1 MSLQPNDIDPNKA
14 RPMPAGVD
22 PSVLEEVDVWA
33 LDREVLKLE
42 RNKCRKNLF
51 FLAHD
56 ILGYKDMD
64 TDWHRKLCAH
74 MDRTMGQDSRNRLF
88 LLPRGT
94 FKTTLCTIADSIRL
108 ALCDPNIR
116 IAVMSSTSG
125 HAERMLRELKWH
137 LMQNRRLRRIF
148 PEYAPPQKD
157 WGTKTECAV
166 PCRTVMWGE
175 GTFNAIGTE
184 EHVVSNH
191 YYWFKKDDCQDDQNA
206 TNVDQLNS
214 LDRWDRRTR
223 ALGYPV
229 KDAHHDYIGT
239 RWAVKDLYQRIM
251 ARMRNLVTI
260 ERDAERG
267 PDGEEGQLL
276 VPTILP
282 QETLNELKEEMGSS
296 LYMSQYRLKPHDPE
310 TADFKEED
318 LNLCRTDAMLSPEEV
333 NFAVI
338 IDPGFFERR
347 GTSETGIIVQ
357 GTDPFG
363 EPWIVDGI
371 AGKFGTRQV
380 AAHAFALAKKWKA
393 LWLFVEQITNEAVKE
408 ELERLIAADSF
419 KVAVYVITYQ
429 KRSKPMR
436 ILRAQ
441 PWVERHALHL
451 CNRCPV
457 VQMIID
463 QYIEFP
469 NGLNDLID
477 AISMGLEHALP
488 KMVDHVEPPEPAHV
502 RYVEACMSE
511 NPDPRVVAT
520 QGHDDRDYEL
530 VAQGWL
536 GRWN

>member
-1 MSLQPNDIDPNKA
+1 
-14 RPMPAGVD
+14 
-22 PSVLEEVDVWA
+22 
-33 LDREVLKLE
+33 
-42 RNKCRKNLF
+42 
-51 FLAHD
+51 
-56 ILGYKDMD
+56 
-64 TDWHRKLCAH
+64 
-74 MDRTMGQDSRNRLF
+74 
-88 LLPRGT
+88 
-94 FKTTLCTIADSIRL
+94 
-108 ALCDPNIR
+108 
-116 IAVMSSTSG
+116 
-125 HAERMLRELKWH
+125 
-137 LMQNRRLRRIF
+137 
-148 PEYAPPQKD
+148 
-157 WGTKTECAV
+157 
-166 PCRTVMWGE
+166 
-175 GTFNAIGTE
+175 
-184 EHVVSNH
+184 
-191 YYWFKKDDCQDDQNA
+191 
-206 TNVDQLNS
+206 
-214 LDRWDRRTR
+214 
-223 ALGYPV
+223 
-229 KDAHHDYIGT
+229 
-239 RWAVKDLYQRIM
+239 
-251 ARMRNLVTI
+251 
-260 ERDAERG
+260 
-267 PDGEEGQLL
+267 
-276 VPTILP
+276 
-282 QETLNELKEEMGSS
+282 MGSS